1 MDNKLIPI
9 KEYAE
14 KHGIDPATVRQ
25 RILRGAMPG
34 AVKLANAWFVPRD
47 LPLTDNRRGDR
58 SKRWKEDETE

>member
-34 AVKLANAWFVPRD
+34 AVKMANSWFVPRD
-47 LPLTDNRRGDR
+47 LPLIDNRRGGR
-58 SKRWKEDETE
+58 SKRWENQEE

>member
-9 KEYAE
+9 REYAE

-34 AVKLANAWFVPRD
+34 AVKIAGLWFVPGD
-47 LPLTDNRRGDR
+47 MPLIDNRRGK
-58 SKRWKEDETE
+58 SKRRKDENGDG

>member
-14 KHGIDPATVRQ
+14 KNGIDPATVRQ

-34 AVKLANAWFVPRD
+34 AVKFANSWFVPRD
-47 LPLTDNRRGDR
+47 LTLIDNRMGGR
-58 SKRWKEDETE
+58 SKRWKDNQEE